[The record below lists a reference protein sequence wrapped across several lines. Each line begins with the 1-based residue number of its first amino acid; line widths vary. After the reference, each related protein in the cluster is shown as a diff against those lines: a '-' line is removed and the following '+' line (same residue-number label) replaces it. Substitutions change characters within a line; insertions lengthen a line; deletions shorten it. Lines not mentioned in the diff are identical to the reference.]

1 MSEPISLFPKPPL
14 FKRRNRSV
22 ACGND
27 RHDHCLAWGCGCWC
41 HTDGIDVWWCPVHS
55 SYVGMAEDSPGTCVL
70 FDAILECRPKRGRV
84 VT

>member
-27 RHDHCLAWGCGCWC
+27 RHDHCLAWGCSCGCHC
-41 HTDGIDVWWCPVHS
+41 THDEEATP
-55 SYVGMAEDSPGTCVL
+55 
-70 FDAILECRPKRGRV
+70 
-84 VT
+84 